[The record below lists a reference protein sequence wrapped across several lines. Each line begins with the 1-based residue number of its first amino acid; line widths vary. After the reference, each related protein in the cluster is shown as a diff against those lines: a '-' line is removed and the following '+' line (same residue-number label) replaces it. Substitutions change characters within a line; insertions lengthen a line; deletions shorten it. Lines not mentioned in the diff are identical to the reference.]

1 MRHGDKIKN
10 LSRTAAHRTALLC
23 NLTNQLIQYK
33 RITTTLAKAKAL
45 RVFAEPIITRCKT
58 DTMHNRRIVFSYL
71 QEKEA
76 IKELFGVISDK
87 VADRPGGYTRIIKLP
102 RRAGDAADMAMIEL
116 VDFNEI
122 YGKETDASAAK
133 KTRRSRRS
141 SGASKKAATDAAATD
156 TLTEEMPIVDA
167 ETTYDEPVI
176 ADEAVEE
183 TTETVSAETTQEE
196 IIADAQSDAD
206 FTDATASTEEEKNDT
221 AENKT
226 ATNDDEAT
234 A

>member
-141 SGASKKAATDAAATD
+141 SGAGKKATTDTAATD
-156 TLTEEMPIVDA
+156 TITEEMPIAAA
-167 ETTYDEPVI
+167 ETTYHEPIIDEV
-176 ADEAVEE
+176 AEE

-196 IIADAQSDAD
+196 IVADAQSDAD
-206 FTDATASTEEEKNDT
+206 YTDATASTEEEKNDT

-226 ATNDDEAT
+226 ATNEDEAT